1 MCGYRTGTF
10 MEKQIVITDS
20 YMMSVS
26 KLNKQ
31 ERKLATNTIKQMRK
45 DISLPSLKVHAL
57 DKEKCDT
64 KFRSARVNTDL
75 RIIFMHEGDYCTLL
89 YIAHHDEAYAW
100 CEGKYFR
107 KTDFGASYIFDVI
120 QQEKVMKKVEQE
132 NDENDSS
139 EEPAVLEGK
148 ISKKDLMRLGINEIH
163 ANNLLHIKSEDI
175 FMDYIAIF
183 PEELQEALFDVYTES
198 KEFDVI
204 YNELFVDQAEEE
216 AVDVSLSMLHKDTR
230 RRFYVTQSMEELEY
244 LMENEEFEK
253 WTIFLHPSQERLVSI
268 NASGPVLIEGGP
280 GTGKT
285 VLGMHRAAY
294 LSKNIFRKEDDKKI
308 LFCTFSRKLAKNIST
323 SLEHLYEQQ
332 NIPMNVDVLGVD
344 SFIQQQLVGAGED
357 LKVDMVQFEKLMKRV
372 YNSKKWD
379 FSFDFY
385 QYEYFQ
391 VIERYGILKLEEYLS
406 AQRKGMGTRLT
417 ENQRRSVWEYFRA
430 LFRKQRELGISTF
443 VNRAE
448 KLESLLAS
456 GKLLPMYDSI
466 IIDEAQDLEPA
477 KLRLLN
483 KCVKSAKNG
492 LMILSDFNQ
501 RIYNLLTWKGDT
513 DINIVGRTY
522 HLVINYR
529 TTKEISDYASMIFF
543 RGQEKNDYMKSYK
556 SIVKGNEPVVKGFI
570 NEEKQWNAIVA
581 TVTDLVSQG
590 IALNKICV
598 VFPFTS
604 EKEAFVKV
612 LEKKN
617 IKHLF
622 LQNDVIPSEASSDTL
637 CLCLTKGIKGLEFQ
651 FVVMA
656 SSEKVG
662 KGLAGRHIADDMA
675 KKLYQKQVDCERY
688 VAATRARDGLLVT
701 YVEE

>member
-1 MCGYRTGTF
+1 MT
-10 MEKQIVITDS
+10 KQIVITDS

-31 ERKLATNTIKQMRK
+31 ERKLATNTIKEMK
-45 DISLPSLKVHAL
+45 NDISLPSLRVHAL
-57 DKEKCDT
+57 DKEKCDSR
-64 KFRSARVNTDL
+64 FRSARVNSDL
-75 RIIFMHEGDYCTLL
+75 RIIFMHEGDFCTLL
-89 YIAHHDEAYAW
+89 YIAHHDDAYDW

-120 QQEKVMKKVEQE
+120 QQERVIKKVQE
-132 NDENDSS
+132 EHDHNYDYEDKSL
-139 EEPAVLEGK
+139 LEGK
-148 ISKKDLMRLGINEIH
+148 ITKKDLMRLGINEIH
-163 ANNLLHIKSEDI
+163 ADNLFRIKSEDV

-183 PEELQEALFDVYTES
+183 PEELQEALFDIYTEAR
-198 KEFDVI
+198 EFSAI
-204 YNELFVDQAEEE
+204 YNELFMQTTNEEV
-216 AVDVSLSMLHKDTR
+216 VDVSQSMLHKDTR

-253 WTIFLHPSQERLVSI
+253 WTIFLHPSQEKLVTI
-268 NASGPVLIEGGP
+268 NANGPVLIEGGP

-285 VLGMHRAAY
+285 VLGMHRAAF
-294 LSKNIFRKEDDKKI
+294 LSKNIFKKEDNKKI
-308 LFCTFSRKLAKNIST
+308 LFCTFSRKLAKNISL
-323 SLEHLYEQQ
+323 SLKRLYEQQ
-332 NIPMNVDVLGVD
+332 NVAMNVDVMGID
-344 SFIQQQLVGAGED
+344 AFIQQQLTNCGED
-357 LKVDMVQFEKLMKRV
+357 LKVDMVQFEKIMKQI
-372 YNSKKWD
+372 YNSKRWD
-379 FSFDFY
+379 YNYNFY

-391 VIERYGILKLEEYLS
+391 VIERYGILKLEHYLNVS
-406 AQRKGMGTRLT
+406 RKGMGTPLN
-417 ENQRRSVWEYFRA
+417 ENQRRKVWEFFA
-430 LFRKQRELGISTF
+430 VLFRKQRELGIATF

-448 KLESLLAS
+448 KLEALLDC
-456 GKLLPMYDSI
+456 GKVLPMYDSI

-483 KCVKSAKNG
+483 KCVKAEKNS

-529 TTKEISDYASMIFF
+529 TTKEISDYASMIYFK
-543 RGQEKNDYMKSYK
+543 GQDKNDYMKSYK

-570 NEEKQWNAIVA
+570 NEEKQWNAIIA
-581 TVTDLVSQG
+581 TISDLVSQG
-590 IALNKICV
+590 VASNKICV

-604 EKEAFVKV
+604 EKDSFVKV

-617 IKHLF
+617 IKYLF
-622 LQNDVIPSEASSDTL
+622 LQNDVIPNEADSDML

-651 FVVMA
+651 FVVLA

-662 KGLAGRHIADDMA
+662 RGLEGKYIVDDIA
-675 KKLYQKQVDCERY
+675 KRLYQKQVDCERY